1 MKFIRLATVAA
12 LSTTIFAGG
21 VQAFA
26 EEADQEKETQ
36 EVR

>member
-26 EEADQEKETQ
+26 EEGNQE
-36 EVR
+36 